1 MAPVE
6 ADVCDFTVYP
16 VFCMAQMFSNHIAR
30 SLEGHV
36 GAPNQISVGFDGG
49 DTTIPVL
56 PFGALVTCVITGIM
70 LRALLGRPRFMPKSL
85 AGPVARASIFVAAIA
100 SLAAVVKSGSTAMK
114 EADVNQGPN
123 FLPVNKL
130 VTTGPY
136 AVSRNPMYSCAF
148 ILVPAAGVLADSLYM
163 VAATSMLPV
172 YLHLFVIPAEEAL
185 NRKLFGKEFDAYA
198 AKVPRWLF

>member
-1 MAPVE
+1 M
-6 ADVCDFTVYP
+6 
-16 VFCMAQMFSNHIAR
+16 NH
-30 SLEGHV
+30 
-36 GAPNQISVGFDGG
+36 
-49 DTTIPVL
+49 
-56 PFGALVTCVITGIM
+56 
-70 LRALLGRPRFMPKSL
+70 
-85 AGPVARASIFVAAIA
+85 
-100 SLAAVVKSGSTAMK
+100 
-114 EADVNQGPN
+114 GPN

-163 VAATSMLPV
+163 LAATSMLPV

>member
-1 MAPVE
+1 
-6 ADVCDFTVYP
+6 
-16 VFCMAQMFSNHIAR
+16 
-30 SLEGHV
+30 
-36 GAPNQISVGFDGG
+36 
-49 DTTIPVL
+49 
-56 PFGALVTCVITGIM
+56 M
-70 LRALLGRPRFMPKSL
+70 LRVLGRPRFMPKSL
-85 AGPVARASIFVAAIA
+85 AGPVARVDLRGCHR

-123 FLPVNKL
+123 FLPEQARDNWPVRCL
-130 VTTGPY
+130 G
-136 AVSRNPMYSCAF
+136 NPMYSCAF
-148 ILVPAAGVLADSLYM
+148 ILVPAAGILADSLYM